1 MNKYDIYLIYRITNW
16 QKWHLCV
23 LRLRQKSSNSRH
35 KASTAPNLP
44 SCTNSFR
51 VICPTSRSTFCTKWQ
66 MEMEIQNTLKRYSNG
81 TVNECRLFH
90 DHEHICSKWMK
101 QCNMF
106 LSFLKNGRGK
116 KKGCSVCQSPAW
128 EASRKLKRSR
138 GSNLPWKRRFESES
152 VGCAVYFATEKNQFP
167 SALYPHIR
175 QALTKSSDHSMKQE
189 NTANIG
195 CLICLMLGSCPEM
208 PRPEAQSCRH
218 LEDTR
223 QIRQWLHDG
232 GKLWWRWT

>member
-16 QKWHLCV
+16 QKWYLCV

-116 KKGCSVCQSPAW
+116 KKGVRFVRVLHERHPGSWRGAADQICPGSGG
-128 EASRKLKRSR
+128 LKV
-138 GSNLPWKRRFESES
+138 NWKWICWLRCVFCNSKKSISE
-152 VGCAVYFATEKNQFP
+152 
-167 SALYPHIR
+167 
-175 QALTKSSDHSMKQE
+175 
-189 NTANIG
+189 
-195 CLICLMLGSCPEM
+195 CLISAHPAGIDKVLRSFNETGKHCEHWMLDMLDAWVLSRDAATC
-208 PRPEAQSCRH
+208 STV
-218 LEDTR
+218 L
-223 QIRQWLHDG
+223 
-232 GKLWWRWT
+232 